1 MSTLERTLGL
11 IKPDAVRAGK
21 SREIMQLAELSG
33 FQLLAKKT
41 LQLSQERAEEFY
53 AEHQGK
59 PFFPGLVGFMTSG
72 PLYAMVLGREDAV
85 KSWRG
90 LMGPTNSL
98 TAREQQPTCLRALY
112 GTNGTQNATH
122 GSDSSASANREIA
135 FFFPELQ
142 PDALE
147 GPEATATYLQEN
159 LNPTLLKGLT
169 ELAREKPSSNPREVL
184 RSLAFWLLENNP
196 NKPHVMEPEGD
207 ASQPMVEEPDDD

>member
-1 MSTLERTLGL
+1 MATLERTLGL

-33 FQLLAKKT
+33 FQLLAKKN

-53 AEHQGK
+53 SEHQGK
-59 PFFPGLVGFMTSG
+59 PFFPRLVEFMTSG
-72 PLYAMVLGREDAV
+72 PLYAMVLGKEDAV
-85 KSWRG
+85 KAWRG

-98 TAREQQPTCLRALY
+98 AAKEQQPTCLRALY
-112 GTNGTQNATH
+112 GTDGTQNATH
-122 GSDSSASANREIA
+122 GSDSAASAAREIG

-147 GPEATATYLQEN
+147 GPEATAEYLQEM

-184 RSLAFWLLENNP
+184 RALAYWLLDHNP
-196 NKPHVMEPEGD
+196 NKPRVVEPD
-207 ASQPMVEEPDDD
+207 TDSSQPTIEEPDDD